1 MLNNIPIFIGLRYI
15 RAKRRNQFISFV
27 SGFSLL
33 GMILGTMALVIVL
46 SVMNG
51 FDREIKSRILSVIPH
66 GFIDKSPSLDNW
78 QALSTTVAKHPA
90 VLASAPYVAGYG
102 MLVNHRAT
110 RGIDIRGV
118 MINDNSGNTSS
129 SKSGNNSN
137 NVSAIE
143 DYMVVGKLTDLHPG
157 EFGIV
162 LGRLTAN
169 YLSVTVGSDI
179 ILTLPQ
185 VSITPAGIFPRVKQL
200 TVVGIFE
207 VGAQVDQHLAIM
219 NIEDTQRLFR
229 FGNTVQGLELK
240 LTDIYHAGE
249 VTKALAEQLG
259 DAYQVRDWSQ
269 TQGSLFAAIKME
281 KRIITL
287 LLMIIIAVAA
297 LNIVTSLV
305 LMVADKR
312 SDIAVLRTI
321 GLSAGGVM
329 KIFIVQGSAV
339 GITGIIIGSILGSII
354 AVNIGD
360 IVLLLEKSLG
370 IYLFDPSVYFINRL
384 PSELRLSDMA
394 VICTVG
400 AILSILATLYPA
412 YRAAQVEPAE
422 VLRYE

>member
-1 MLNNIPIFIGLRYI
+1 MLNNVPLFIGLRYI

-33 GMILGTMALVIVL
+33 GMTLGAMALVIVL

-51 FDREIKSRILSVIPH
+51 FDREIKSRILSVVPH

-78 QALSTTVAKHPA
+78 QALSAKVSRHPD
-90 VLASAPYVAGYG
+90 VLASAPYIAGYG
-102 MLVNHRAT
+102 MLVNRRAT

-118 MINDNSGNTSS
+118 MING
-129 SKSGNNSN
+129 KSN

-143 DYMVVGKLTDLHPG
+143 DYMVIGKLADLRPG
-157 EFGIV
+157 KFGIV
-162 LGRLTAN
+162 LGRLLAN
-169 YLSVTVGSDI
+169 YLSVTVGSNI
-179 ILTLPQ
+179 ILTLPE

-219 NIEDTQRLFR
+219 HIEDTQRLFR
-229 FGNTVQGLELK
+229 FGGTVQGLELK
-240 LTDIYHAGE
+240 LTDIYRADKI
-249 VTKALAEQLG
+249 TKTLAEQLG
-259 DAYQVRDWSQ
+259 DAYRVRDWSQ

-329 KIFIVQGSAV
+329 RIFIVQGSAV

-360 IVLLLEKSLG
+360 LVLLLEKSLG
-370 IYLFDPSVYFINRL
+370 IYLFDPSVYFINHL
-384 PSELRLSDMA
+384 PSELRLSDIA
-394 VICTVG
+394 IICTVG
-400 AILSILATLYPA
+400 IILSTLATIYPA

>member
-1 MLNNIPIFIGLRYI
+1 MLNNISVFVGLRYI

-33 GMILGTMALVIVL
+33 GMTLGAMALVIVL

-51 FDREIKSRILSVIPH
+51 FDREIKSRILSVVPH
-66 GFIDKSPSLDNW
+66 GFIDKLPSLDNW
-78 QALSTTVAKHPA
+78 QALSTTIEEHPA
-90 VLASAPYVAGYG
+90 VLASAPYISGYG
-102 MLVNHRAT
+102 MLVNRRGT
-110 RGIDIRGV
+110 RGIDIRGI
-118 MINDNSGNTSS
+118 MINNDNV
-129 SKSGNNSN
+129 NNSN
-137 NVSAIE
+137 NVSDIE
-143 DYMVVGKLTDLHPG
+143 DYMVVGKLTDLQPG
-157 EFGIV
+157 EFGVV

-169 YLSVTVGSDI
+169 YLSVTVGSNI

-219 NIEDTQRLFR
+219 HIEDTQRLFR
-229 FGNTVQGLELK
+229 FGSTVQGIELK
-240 LTDIYHAGE
+240 LADIYHADT
-249 VTKALAEQLG
+249 VTKTLAEQLG

-321 GLSAGGVM
+321 GMSAGGVM
-329 KIFIVQGSAV
+329 RIFIIQGSAV
-339 GITGIIIGSILGSII
+339 GITGIIIGCMLGSLI
-354 AVNIGD
+354 AINIGD

-384 PSELRLSDMA
+384 PSELRFGDIT
-394 VICTVG
+394 VICAAG
-400 AILSILATLYPA
+400 ATLSILATIYPA